1 MKITAINIACPDFVS
16 LDGGPKKHR
25 SGILKKSVSGPVFL
39 NQFGFDGDG
48 VGDTR
53 IHGGEDKA
61 VCAYSVDH
69 LPYWNEK
76 LQRKLGPGSFGENLS
91 MVGML
96 ETTTHIGDIFEVGA
110 AQVQV
115 TQPRQPCHKLNKV
128 FNDPSMACSIKKTG
142 FSGYYLRVLKAGL
155 VESGSTLKLIH
166 KDANGFSIENAN
178 ALLRKGGMNVQNMED
193 LISLPA
199 LSNSWRI
206 MIQKRLDRILQDKG

>member
-128 FNDPSMACSIKKTG
+128 FNDQSMACSVQKTG
-142 FSGYYLRVLKAGL
+142 FSGYYLRVLKTGM
-155 VESGSTLKLIH
+155 VESGSPIKLIH
-166 KDANGFSIENAN
+166 KDPNGISIEDAN
-178 ALLRKGGMNVQNMED
+178 ALLRKGGANVPNMKN
-193 LISLPA
+193 LISHPS
-199 LSNSWRI
+199 LSNEWRK
-206 MIQKRLDRILQDKG
+206 MFQKRLDRIIPVKG